1 MQPLPK
7 GALLFYSFCV
17 YVVIGLFCV
26 VFAQTS
32 NTGTPIVEGDQAV
45 KINVDIPEQK
55 LGDALMVLSSQSGL
69 NIVGLSSE
77 MESVD
82 GPAVSGLMTPTEALD
97 SLLTRSGFS
106 YRFVGDNSVSIISG
120 RRLNPENVAIDVS
133 KGMVAL
139 EEVVVTADRR
149 SVDLQNSSVAVTH
162 LSAHDIETNT
172 LNDLRDISNWVPG
185 LEFVSTGPQESVLV
199 QLRGVGTTNITEIAD
214 GPVSIHI
221 DGIYSPRSQG
231 VAGLLHDVNN
241 VEVLRGPQGTL
252 FGRNSSS
259 GSINVYSRE
268 PSLQA
273 SELGLEFGFGNYN
286 SRRTQLL
293 GNWRASDSIAV
304 RFSGVQQRHAPYTS
318 TLANYAGLGPQYSSS
333 VSELEVFE
341 QSAGNATGLDSE
353 DRYSWRLSTL
363 WQPNDSIEW
372 LVSAERYRDKG
383 TGSAE
388 LDPTLVELGIRAV
401 VLDTKPFVD
410 LKNDVL
416 RSRLTWD
423 FSGGS
428 SLIYHAGL
436 ASMSRGQLYDTDQGR
451 TGDFEVERTVS
462 SDFDFYSHELLFKSA
477 EDLKLNWLAGVF
489 TSRESNSIVFAVDQ
503 QNRGGQRRLSTVPSW
518 ISGLPGA
525 AVSFAN
531 QPERRSESFG
541 AYSQLVYRL
550 NQLTRVTLGAR
561 YNRDKKSDIGGRAI
575 NCRVPSAFGPYST
588 SSSLGTGA
596 PMDSQIFAD
605 TGVQQAIRQG
615 RFFDQGGRVGIGAQ
629 PCWVRQVNDLRA
641 SWNNVSGLIR
651 VDHKWNDDVLLYGS
665 LASGFKAGHIQD
677 AGNMANPETVISY
690 ELGFKT
696 QWIDDRLRINGAAYY
711 ANYRDLQFS
720 DDDRIDI
727 DDDGIADAGGSTV
740 VRNASN
746 ARVQGVELEV
756 QWRPSKAH
764 NWRGSLALTDARFKQ
779 FDIPDSLFGDLFNP
793 FSSLSGAD
801 ASDSVNLSGNSPP
814 RVPDWKFNLIYSY
827 HHEFSFGEARIGSSA
842 TLSDDYFLDIY
853 NRDRLAAGVFESLPN
868 GGRNLGVQKSY
879 FTFDLNAGL
888 LSRDE
893 LWNVSIWVKNVSD
906 ENIKT
911 LSGTFITENG
921 FIANYA
927 PPRTYGVN
935 LAFNY

>member
-1 MQPLPK
+1 MQSLPK
-7 GALLFYSFCV
+7 GALSFYSFCV
-17 YVVIGLFCV
+17 YVVIGLFCL
-26 VFAQTS
+26 VFAPMS
-32 NTGTPIVEGDQAV
+32 NAGKPIVEGDQAV
-45 KINVDIPEQK
+45 KINIDISVQK

-69 NIVGLSSE
+69 NIIGLSSE

-82 GPAVSGLMTPTEALD
+82 GITVSGLMTPTEALD
-97 SLLTRSGFS
+97 KLLIGSGFS
-106 YRFVGDNSVSIISG
+106 YSFVGDNSVSIIRGTRFNTPKDGFAS
-120 RRLNPENVAIDVS
+120 S

-162 LSAHDIETNT
+162 LSAHDIDTNK
-172 LNDLRDISNWVPG
+172 LNDLRDISAWVPG

-231 VAGLLHDVNN
+231 VAGLLHDVDN

-268 PSLQA
+268 PNLQV
-273 SELGLEFGFGNYN
+273 SELGFQFGFGNYN
-286 SRRTQLL
+286 SQRTQLL
-293 GNWRASDSIAV
+293 GNLRASDRFAV

-318 TLANYAGLGPQYSSS
+318 TLGNYAGLGPQYPSS
-333 VSELEVFE
+333 VSQLEVFE
-341 QSAGNATGLDSE
+341 QSAGDAIGLDSE

-388 LDPTLVELGIRAV
+388 LDPTLVERGIRAV
-401 VLDTKPFVD
+401 VLDTEPFVD
-410 LKNDVL
+410 LKNEVL
-416 RSRLTWD
+416 RSRLTWA
-423 FSGGS
+423 FSSGS
-428 SLIYHAGL
+428 TLIYHLGFAN
-436 ASMSRGQLYDTDQGR
+436 MSRRQLYDTDQGR

-477 EDLKLNWLAGVF
+477 EELPLNWLAGVF
-489 TSRESNSIVFAVDQ
+489 ASRESNSIVFAVDQ
-503 QNRGGQRRLSTVPSW
+503 QNRGGQRRSSTVPSW

-531 QPERRSESFG
+531 QPERRSQSFG

-550 NQLTRVTLGAR
+550 NDLTRATLGAR
-561 YNRDKKSDIGGRAI
+561 YNRDKKSDTGGRAI
-575 NCRVPSAFGPYST
+575 NCLLPSAFGPYSVP
-588 SSSLGTGA
+588 SSLGTGA
-596 PMDSQIFAD
+596 PLDNQIFAD
-605 TGVQQAIRQG
+605 TGVQQSIRQG
-615 RFFDQGGRVGIGAQ
+615 RFFDGGGRVGIESQ
-629 PCWVRQVNDLRA
+629 PCWVRQVNDIRA
-641 SWNNVSGLIR
+641 SWNNVSGLFR
-651 VDHKWNDDVLLYGS
+651 FDHKWNDDVLLYGS

-677 AGNMANPETVISY
+677 AGNTANPETVVSY

-696 QWIDDRLRINGAAYY
+696 QWINDRLRINGAAYY
-711 ANYRDLQFS
+711 ANYHDLQFS

-727 DDDGIADAGGSTV
+727 DGDGVADAGGSTV

-746 ARVQGVELEV
+746 ARVQGVELEFH
-756 QWRPSKAH
+756 WRPSKSH

-793 FSSLSGAD
+793 FSRPIGAD

-827 HHEFSFGEARIGSSA
+827 HHEFSFGEAHFGGSA
-842 TLSDDYFLDIY
+842 TLSDDYYLDIY
-853 NRDRLAAGVFESLPN
+853 NRDRLAAGVFDSLPN

-879 FTFDLNAGL
+879 VTFDLNAGL

-893 LWNVSIWVKNVSD
+893 LWNISIWVKNVSD

-935 LAFNY
+935 VAFNY

>member
-1 MQPLPK
+1 MQSLPK
-7 GALLFYSFCV
+7 GALLFFSFCV
-17 YVVIGLFCV
+17 YLVIGLFCV
-26 VFAQTS
+26 VSAQTS
-32 NTGTPIVEGDQAV
+32 NVSQPIVEDDRAV
-45 KINVDIPEQK
+45 KINVDISVQK

-69 NIVGLSSE
+69 NIIGLSSD

-82 GPAVSGLMTPTEALD
+82 SPSVSGLMTPTEALKR
-97 SLLTRSGFS
+97 LLMHSGFS
-106 YRFVGDNSVSIISG
+106 YRFVGDSSVSIISNT
-120 RRLNPENVAIDVS
+120 RLNTANVATDRLNGI
-133 KGMVAL
+133 VAL

-149 SVDLQNSSVAVTH
+149 SVDLQNSSVAITN
-162 LSAHDIETNT
+162 LSAHDIETNKF
-172 LNDLRDISNWVPG
+172 NDLRDISAWVPG

-231 VAGLLHDVNN
+231 VASLLHDVNN

-268 PSLQA
+268 PNLQA
-273 SELGLEFGFGNYN
+273 SELSLEFGLGNYN

-293 GNWRASDSIAV
+293 GNWRASETVAV
-304 RFSGVQQRHAPYTS
+304 RFSGVQQRHAPYTGI
-318 TLANYAGLGPQYSSS
+318 LNNYAGLGPQYSAS

-341 QSAGNATGLDSE
+341 QSAGNAIGLDSE

-363 WQPNDSIEW
+363 WQPNESIEW

-388 LDPTLVELGIRAV
+388 LDPTLVEQGIRAV
-401 VLDTKPFVD
+401 VLDTEPFVD

-423 FSGGS
+423 FNNGS

-436 ASMSRGQLYDTDQGR
+436 ANMSRRQLYDTDQGR

-462 SDFDFYSHELLFKSA
+462 SDFDFYSHELLLKSA
-477 EDLKLNWLAGVF
+477 EQLRINWLAGVF

-503 QNRGGQRRLSTVPSW
+503 QNRGGQRQLSTVPSW

-550 NQLTRVTLGAR
+550 NDLTRVTLGAR

-588 SSSLGTGA
+588 SSSLGVGA
-596 PMDSQIFAD
+596 PSDSQIFVD
-605 TGVQQAIRQG
+605 SEVQQAIQQG
-615 RFFDQGGRVGIGAQ
+615 RFFDAGGRVGIGAH
-629 PCWVRQVNDLRA
+629 PCWVRQVNDIRA
-641 SWNNVSGLIR
+641 SWNNVSGLFR
-651 VDHKWNDDVLLYGS
+651 FDHKWNDDVLLYGS
-665 LASGFKAGHIQD
+665 LSSGFKAGHIQD
-677 AGNMANPETVISY
+677 AGNTANPETVVSY

-696 QWIDDRLRINGAAYY
+696 QWMNDRLRINGAAYY

-727 DDDGIADAGGSTV
+727 DDDGVADAGGSTV

-746 ARVQGVELEV
+746 ARVQGVELEF

-793 FSSLSGAD
+793 FSSPSGSD
-801 ASDSVNLSGNSPP
+801 TSDSVNLSGNSPP

-827 HHEFSFGEARIGSSA
+827 HHELPIGEAYLSGSA

-853 NRDRLAAGVFESLPN
+853 NRDQLAAGVFDSLPN
-868 GGRNLGVQKSY
+868 GGLNLGIQKSY
-879 FTFDLNAGL
+879 VTFDLNAGL

-893 LWNVSIWVKNVSD
+893 HWNISIWVKNVGD